1 VSERGTEDEKAHED
15 ANGDEDVGQR
25 GEASGCA
32 AAGDGAVV
40 EVAVAAAVAAAVVVT
55 LSEGKA
61 WVRMCL
67 GGTTLGSRRMWRRV
81 KNYANWG

>member
-1 VSERGTEDEKAHED
+1 MCSQVSERGTEDEKAHGD

-40 EVAVAAAVAAAVVVT
+40 GVAVVAAVVVT
-55 LSEGKA
+55 LSEGK
-61 WVRMCL
+61 L
-67 GGTTLGSRRMWRRV
+67 G
-81 KNYANWG
+81 